1 MSKNRTD
8 RAVNWTF
15 SLIIGV
21 PIVLLALWLIIGLL
35 VIVFEDKAYARE
47 LDNPYVN
54 SEFEDWH
61 TVTIEQ
67 TKMAIPDNW
76 EVIYENKELLIMQDG
91 KCIGQGVLLN
101 GRDAPYETEEAFL
114 AQALETT
121 VEKANC
127 VITHSL
133 LKSNFGKVYVNDSE
147 QLQGYYL
154 MLGNDESNLFIYF
167 SSSNHTGT
175 ELQSIAEAI
184 IFYHQYRQ

>member
-1 MSKNRTD
+1 MSKDGTG
-8 RAVNWTF
+8 RAVNWMF
-15 SLIIGV
+15 FVIIAV
-21 PIVLLALWLIIGLL
+21 PIVLLVVWLIVGVL

-133 LKSNFGKVYVNDSE
+133 LRSNFGKVYINDSE
-147 QLQGYYL
+147 RLQGYYL
-154 MLGNDESNLFIYF
+154 KLGNDESDLFICF
-167 SSSNHTGT
+167 SSLNNTEN